1 MATQAEHIVQP
12 VHRAFGTTN
21 GSSLGDKI
29 KDTYS
34 SFEDLAKA
42 KLELNKA
49 RLEATKPLLVSGV
62 FLTAVGNALLVALT
76 MSLAIVLA
84 SVAEESWGFSAR
96 GSWGLTSA
104 VLAIGLGIVWV
115 FLQKVIGKG
124 KTTWKPN

>member
-1 MATQAEHIVQP
+1 MATQAEHPVQT

-62 FLTAVGNALLVALT
+62 FLTAVGNALLIALT
-76 MSLAIVLA
+76 VSLAIVLA

-96 GSWGLTSA
+96 GAWGFTTV